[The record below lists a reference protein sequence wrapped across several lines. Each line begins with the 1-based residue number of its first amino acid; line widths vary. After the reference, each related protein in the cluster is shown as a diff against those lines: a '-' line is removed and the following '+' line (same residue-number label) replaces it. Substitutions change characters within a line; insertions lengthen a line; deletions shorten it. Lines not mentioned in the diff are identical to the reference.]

1 MTRYKCYICFLVF
14 DQAEADD
21 CCPGCGATSGIKKM
35 CELDHCNCHHEI
47 VAGIAHCKKCGQ
59 PVCPTCNGHDVSQV
73 SRVTGYLSDVGG
85 WNNAKKQEL
94 KDRARYDPFTGD
106 KILQKDDDSSVRMTS
121 PEGITP

>member
-1 MTRYKCYICFLVF
+1 MTEKRYKCFTCMKIVIV
-14 DQAEADD
+14 EPKTP
-21 CCPGCGATSGIKKM
+21 CPSCGDTHLQEM

-85 WNNAKKQEL
+85 WNNSKKQEL
-94 KDRARYDPFTGD
+94 KDRTRYDPFTGVVVD
-106 KILQKDDDSSVRMTS
+106 QTQSL
-121 PEGITP
+121 